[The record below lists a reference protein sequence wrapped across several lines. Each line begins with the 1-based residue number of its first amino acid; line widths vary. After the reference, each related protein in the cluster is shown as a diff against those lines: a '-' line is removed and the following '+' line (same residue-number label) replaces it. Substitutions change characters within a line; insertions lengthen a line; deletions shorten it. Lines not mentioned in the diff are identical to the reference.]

1 MCAGGGD
8 RLSAFIPVLLP
19 PLPSLPLSFHHPL
32 PNHSE
37 ISSDFFLLPTRLDCF
52 STLGFVKRFLVFQ
65 TGGGAFPHFFSIYF
79 LNFLYFPLCFWAG
92 ASATTRL
99 GFFPPSFWLLPSIL
113 WAVHTVLLLQC
124 CYSPFLLSSFLL
136 DPEQCSPE

>member
-8 RLSAFIPVLLP
+8 RLSTFIPVLLP
-19 PLPSLPLSFHHPL
+19 PLPSLPSSFHPPL

-65 TGGGAFPHFFSIYF
+65 TGGGAFPPFIDIYF
-79 LNFLYFPLCFWAG
+79 LNFLIFSTMLLGWGQCHHQAG
-92 ASATTRL
+92 
-99 GFFPPSFWLLPSIL
+99 LLPSIL
-113 WAVHTVLLLQC
+113 LPSSLHPLGCAHSVASVLLLFLFASQF
-124 CYSPFLLSSFLL
+124 PFGS
-136 DPEQCSPE
+136 